1 MSRKQIVILAL
12 TGGFIILVVLFGFF
26 SKDGGRSPLV
36 PFSGPDAEVTPG
48 EENGVM
54 DGERVFAPEVP
65 EDAVPTVPQ
74 HESPAAP
81 NTEVKLGFFDMSV
94 SASGYEPSS
103 LTVKLGNLVQ
113 IKLTGVGGA
122 YDFSMPWTGLY
133 QKVNDGETKQISFQ
147 TTSVGTFLFE
157 CRDFCPVGKKIQGE
171 LIVTP

>member
-1 MSRKQIVILAL
+1 MSRKQVVILAF

-26 SKDGGRSPLV
+26 SKDGGRSPLS
-36 PFSGPDAEVTPG
+36 PFSGPDTGVVPS

-54 DGERVFAPEVP
+54 NGARVFTPEVP

-81 NTEVKLGFFDMSV
+81 NTEAKLGFFDMNV
-94 SASGYEPSS
+94 SASGFSPST

-113 IKLTGVGGA
+113 IKLTGVGGT

-147 TTSVGTFLFE
+147 TTSVGTFIFE
-157 CRDFCPVGKKIQGE
+157 CRDFCPVGRTIQGE